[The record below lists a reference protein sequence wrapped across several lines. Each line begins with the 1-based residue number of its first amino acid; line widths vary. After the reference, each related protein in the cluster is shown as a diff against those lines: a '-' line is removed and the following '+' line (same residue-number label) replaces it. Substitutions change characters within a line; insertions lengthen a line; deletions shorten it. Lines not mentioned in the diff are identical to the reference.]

1 MAFGKVNKLDSVVIS
16 RKLNKEKIKMEYSEE
31 ELVNSG
37 IVILINDFKTDR
49 IAIAQVGI
57 IIDHNNNIINITVRL
72 GIGMENNSHLNAFQN
87 D

>member
-49 IAIAQVGI
+49 IAIA
-57 IIDHNNNIINITVRL
+57 
-72 GIGMENNSHLNAFQN
+72 
-87 D
+87 